1 MTTKKKIGTV
11 LDEEL
16 LRRAKMTAA
25 KEGIPLS
32 QLLEKA
38 LQAYLGKGRRRSI
51 ADETRGAMHI
61 SPEVF
66 KRVMED
72 EESYLDT

>member
-25 KEGIPLS
+25 REGIPLS

-38 LQAYLGKGRRRSI
+38 LQAYLGPKGKKSV
-51 ADETRGAMHI
+51 ADELWGVIRIDPALLKQI
-61 SPEVF
+61 
-66 KRVMED
+66 MEE
-72 EESYLDT
+72 EESWLDT

>member
-32 QLLEKA
+32 VLLGRA
-38 LQAYLGKGRRRSI
+38 LEAYLRPGKGDI
-51 ADETRGAMHI
+51 VAETWGIMKADTDI
-61 SPEVF
+61 V
-66 KRVMED
+66 KRIMEE